1 MDALTAIATRHSTRA
16 YTSKGVP
23 KEQLE
28 KIVDA
33 GRRAATA
40 RNFQPWEFIVVTDAD
55 TRKKLA
61 DLAEYGKFIAQSPA
75 CIAVFCKDTKY
86 YLEDGCAATQNIL
99 VAATAM
105 GVQSCWVAGDKK
117 PYCGA
122 IADLLKVPAGYKL
135 ISLIALGYA
144 ESPGKPTPKRPLN
157 EVMHWEKF

>member
-61 DLAEYGKFIAQSPA
+61 DLAESGKFIAQSPA